1 MNGDLPQILI
11 TALTLIFSA
20 GAWNFY
26 QARMKLKHNERKDEK
41 DEKTLFRDDLRERV
55 AKLEQLLDQAQ
66 EEKEAI
72 QEKLTNVLQDLAA
85 YRVRLEFLEKE
96 NERLR
101 HR

>member
-1 MNGDLPQILI
+1 MNGDLSQILI

-20 GAWNFY
+20 GAWSFY